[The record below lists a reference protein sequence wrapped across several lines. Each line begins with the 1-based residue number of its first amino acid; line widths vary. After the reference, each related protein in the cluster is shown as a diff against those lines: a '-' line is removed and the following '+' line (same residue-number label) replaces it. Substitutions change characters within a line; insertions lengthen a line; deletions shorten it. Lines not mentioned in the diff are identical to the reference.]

1 MAQKIYIGNLSY
13 STDES
18 VLKNEF
24 SAFGEVVAVN
34 IIMDKITNQ
43 SKGFG
48 FVEMAEE
55 ADAKKAISNLNG
67 KNIDGRRVRVNM
79 AEEKPAR
86 SKNGFGNSYKNNS
99 PKTNFNQ
106 KSGENYKY

>member
-86 SKNGFGNSYKNNS
+86 SKNGFGNSYKNNL